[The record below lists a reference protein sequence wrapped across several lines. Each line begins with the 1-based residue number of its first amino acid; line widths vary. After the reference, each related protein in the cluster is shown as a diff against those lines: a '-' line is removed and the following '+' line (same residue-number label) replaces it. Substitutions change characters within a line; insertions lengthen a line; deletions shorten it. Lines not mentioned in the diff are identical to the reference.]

1 MWITLWK
8 EVGKMVLCE
17 NRRELITKNGIIELT
32 FYEYRFIKYLIDNK
46 NRNCTYKELIM
57 YIYNVDENTYN
68 LLKNSFSVMLKR
80 VRKKIKNENLLIKTI
95 HNYGIFIIYKID
107 YETKKKFKRYEY
119 QIEIYKLKQEILE
132 KQEKIKILED
142 KINER

>member
-17 NRRELITKNGIIELT
+17 SRRELITKNGIIELT

-95 HNYGIFIIYKID
+95 HNYGIFIFYVVNDNIKKHIKNMEIKNKIIQLNED
-107 YETKKKFKRYEY
+107 IQK
-119 QIEIYKLKQEILE
+119 KQEEIKKLE
-132 KQEKIKILED
+132 EQIK
-142 KINER
+142 

>member
-1 MWITLWK
+1 M
-8 EVGKMVLCE
+8 
-17 NRRELITKNGIIELT
+17 T

-95 HNYGIFIIYKID
+95 HNYGIFIFYVVNDNIKKHIKNMEIKNKIIQLNED
-107 YETKKKFKRYEY
+107 IQK
-119 QIEIYKLKQEILE
+119 KQEEIKKLE
-132 KQEKIKILED
+132 EQIK
-142 KINER
+142 